1 MRAHTLHLLREVSRP
16 LSWEILSA
24 LQQGPMRF
32 TELEANTQA
41 SARTLTDRLRRL
53 VEVGLIQRSAFAEV
67 PPRVEY
73 LLTPRGVRLLE
84 LLLELDRAFAE
95 ESTWKLEQS

>member
-1 MRAHTLHLLREVSRP
+1 
-16 LSWEILSA
+16 
-24 LQQGPMRF
+24 MRF